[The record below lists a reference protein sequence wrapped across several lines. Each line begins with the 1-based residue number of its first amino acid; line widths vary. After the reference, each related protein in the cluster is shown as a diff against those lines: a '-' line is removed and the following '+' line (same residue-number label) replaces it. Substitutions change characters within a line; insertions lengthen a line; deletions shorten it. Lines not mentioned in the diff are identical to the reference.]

1 MSSASSTQEFSAKRA
16 TWNATLLMLRSA
28 IGIVVGLFTSRI
40 VYNALGVEDYGI
52 NAVVGGLVP
61 AFTVITAALASGT
74 SRFLTYEIGQGD
86 EKRIRE
92 TFTATF
98 WAHLLFALLFVA
110 LAEIGGIYLLQHQMN
125 IPEGREVASLI
136 VLQCSI
142 ATIFFDITQV
152 PYSAIL
158 VANERFNIYA
168 YFSLAGTFLG
178 LVSALIVK
186 YAPVD
191 KLILY
196 SLLAATGA
204 LLVPVLNRIYC
215 LRKHPESHLLKG
227 VNFSILKPILSYS
240 LWNLFGNACTL
251 LNQQSRN
258 YLVNIFFGVRYNATT
273 SVATTVHGAVGS
285 FSGLFGT
292 AFFPQITKQYA
303 QGNIQEMER
312 VIKTS
317 LRFSLLILAI
327 IAIPTM
333 MNAETLFSLWLGS
346 VPDFAPFVLRC
357 LLLISF
363 GYVLQSPFHQSIQA
377 TGRIR
382 IYSMLSGIFLLL
394 QFAAVYITYSSVHIF
409 TGGFVVLALGQFIY
423 ILLPTIITQRYIP
436 HLSLK
441 RIFTAVLIIILGITL
456 AAIIPYWIFT
466 AMSSGILQLL
476 TSSVAYV
483 LNLTLIAY
491 FFLLTKEERSMVI
504 QKAKAVVQRVFTR
517 N

>member
-1 MSSASSTQEFSAKRA
+1 MPDSNSQNFSAKRA

-40 VYNALGVEDYGI
+40 VYNALDVEDYGI

-74 SRFLTYEIGQGD
+74 SRFLTFEIGQGD
-86 EKRIRE
+86 KRRIRE

-110 LAEIGGIYLLQHQMN
+110 LAEIGGIYLLQHQMS

-142 ATIFFDITQV
+142 FTIFFEITQV

-168 YFSLAGTFLG
+168 YFSLVGTFFG
-178 LVSALIVK
+178 LVAAIIVK

-196 SLLAATGA
+196 SLLAATGNF
-204 LLVPVLNRIYC
+204 LVPLLNRIYC
-215 LRKHPESHLLKG
+215 LRRHPESHLLKS

-240 LWNLFGNACTL
+240 LWDLFSNACTL
-251 LNQQSRN
+251 LYQQSRN
-258 YLVNIFFGVRYNATT
+258 YLVNIFFGVCYNATT

-317 LRFSLLILAI
+317 MRFSLLILAI

-357 LLLISF
+357 LLIMSF
-363 GYVLQSPFHQSIQA
+363 GFVLQSPFNQSIHA

-382 IYSMLSGIFLLL
+382 TYSILSGILLLL
-394 QFAAVYITYSSVHIF
+394 QFAAVYITYSSTHLF
-409 TGGFVVLALGQFIY
+409 TSGFIVLAIGQFIY
-423 ILLPTIITQRYIP
+423 ILLPTIIAQRYIP

-441 RIFTAVLIIILGITL
+441 RIFTAVLVTILGIIF

-466 AMSSGILQLL
+466 AISSGILQLL
-476 TSSVAYV
+476 TSNAAYV
-483 LNLTLIAY
+483 INLTLIAY
-491 FFLLTKEERSMVI
+491 FFLLTKEEQRM
-504 QKAKAVVQRVFTR
+504 VVQKVKDVMQRVLTR
-517 N
+517 H

>member
-1 MSSASSTQEFSAKRA
+1 
-16 TWNATLLMLRSA
+16 
-28 IGIVVGLFTSRI
+28 
-40 VYNALGVEDYGI
+40 
-52 NAVVGGLVP
+52 
-61 AFTVITAALASGT
+61 
-74 SRFLTYEIGQGD
+74 
-86 EKRIRE
+86 
-92 TFTATF
+92 
-98 WAHLLFALLFVA
+98 
-110 LAEIGGIYLLQHQMN
+110 
-125 IPEGREVASLI
+125 
-136 VLQCSI
+136 
-142 ATIFFDITQV
+142 
-152 PYSAIL
+152 
-158 VANERFNIYA
+158 
-168 YFSLAGTFLG
+168 
-178 LVSALIVK
+178 
-186 YAPVD
+186 
-191 KLILY
+191 
-196 SLLAATGA
+196 
-204 LLVPVLNRIYC
+204 
-215 LRKHPESHLLKG
+215 
-227 VNFSILKPILSYS
+227 
-240 LWNLFGNACTL
+240 
-251 LNQQSRN
+251 
-258 YLVNIFFGVRYNATT
+258 
-273 SVATTVHGAVGS
+273 
-285 FSGLFGT
+285 
-292 AFFPQITKQYA
+292 
-303 QGNIQEMER
+303 MER